1 MTKIQ
6 FLVLNLNFKT
16 QKEIYFLMGHLVV
29 HISLKTPQKGILFDG
44 WPGSSYFF
52 KIPKKVHFLMGHP
65 VVHIT
70 SNPQKRY
77 TF

>member
-16 QKEIYFLMGHLVV
+16 QKEIYFLMGH
-29 HISLKTPQKGILFDG
+29 PQKGIFFYG

-65 VVHIT
+65 VVHIS
-70 SNPQKRY
+70 SNPQQRY